1 MNVNLNFLETYE
13 CWTFLFLA
21 ARSLRLLEMLKSR
34 ETVEVMLPARCQ
46 EIGDKV
52 HKVDT
57 AINVLISAGLSS
69 PSLRFLD
76 STAALDFNAIT
87 SRSDI
92 GIDHGLNLGVV
103 FLGLLLT
110 AL

>member
-1 MNVNLNFLETYE
+1 
-13 CWTFLFLA
+13 
-21 ARSLRLLEMLKSR
+21 MLKTR
-34 ETVEVMLPARCQ
+34 ETVEVKLPSSLCQ

-76 STAALDFNAIT
+76 SAIDFNAIT
-87 SRSDI
+87 SRGDI
-92 GIDHGLNLGVV
+92 GIDHGLFSSFSWPAFDDPSITESVLTG
-103 FLGLLLT
+103 FLV
-110 AL
+110 AICV

>member
-1 MNVNLNFLETYE
+1 
-13 CWTFLFLA
+13 
-21 ARSLRLLEMLKSR
+21 MLKSR

-76 STAALDFNAIT
+76 STAALDFNAT
-87 SRSDI
+87 SRSDF
-92 GIDHGLNLGVV
+92 GIDHGLNLGVA

>member
-1 MNVNLNFLETYE
+1 MEI
-13 CWTFLFLA
+13 
-21 ARSLRLLEMLKSR
+21 
-34 ETVEVMLPARCQ
+34 MLPAAQRQ

-76 STAALDFNAIT
+76 SALEFNAIT
-87 SRSDI
+87 SRGDI

-103 FLGLLLT
+103 FLGPLLMAPSILNLLLRGNYW
-110 AL
+110 AAIRVCLCVCVCDSAKKPCAFL